1 MKILKLNYGAVEII
15 DFDIKNYTYEDAIEI
30 RDILR
35 NELIVVIREQDTDPF
50 NYARLIHYVGGIC
63 NWDQLCRD
71 IDGNFIGPRAGP
83 LNIENWDK
91 IKPFPV
97 QRVTGEKKNGE
108 FTGIFPLGKLD
119 WHCNL
124 NGPDRADGVSLQGIK
139 GVDGTQTSWLNTT
152 IALKEMPQDLRDR
165 IQGKYAKF
173 YYNPTKWADV
183 PSKQLAGMLKN
194 RQHYSM
200 WLEQTNVAGIEGL
213 YLYTNN
219 DCEIQGGDDTL
230 FVDLQNFIFQE
241 KYMYHHDW
249 SVGDIVLSD
258 QLLTLHRRRQEVDSI
273 FENRVLN
280 RLTFR
285 ITNTGNPPALIEK
298 NKI

>member
-15 DFDIKNYTYEDAIEI
+15 DFDIKIYTYEDAIEI

-108 FTGIFPLGKLD
+108 F
-119 WHCNL
+119 
-124 NGPDRADGVSLQGIK
+124 R
-139 GVDGTQTSWLNTT
+139 
-152 IALKEMPQDLRDR
+152 
-165 IQGKYAKF
+165 
-173 YYNPTKWADV
+173 
-183 PSKQLAGMLKN
+183 
-194 RQHYSM
+194 
-200 WLEQTNVAGIEGL
+200 
-213 YLYTNN
+213 
-219 DCEIQGGDDTL
+219 
-230 FVDLQNFIFQE
+230 
-241 KYMYHHDW
+241 
-249 SVGDIVLSD
+249 
-258 QLLTLHRRRQEVDSI
+258 
-273 FENRVLN
+273 
-280 RLTFR
+280 
-285 ITNTGNPPALIEK
+285 
-298 NKI
+298 